1 MNFEAED
8 IPKESLP
15 IPCGWRLL
23 IAPVKI
29 NDKTDGGI
37 ILTDESKKVAK
48 YFVDIGKVLAMGE
61 TAFEHPKFQGG
72 IPIEDKMPKP
82 WCNVGD
88 VICYN
93 SYTGKD
99 INLTHEGESFKLKFI
114 NDDEVVS
121 VISDLSLF
129 NFM

>member
-37 ILTDESKKVAK
+37 ILTDDSKKVAK
-48 YFVDIGKVLAMGE
+48 HFVDKGKVLAMGDS
-61 TAFEHPKFQGG
+61 AFEHPKFQGG

-82 WCNVGD
+82 WCKVGD
-88 VICYN
+88 IISYN
-93 SYTGKD
+93 SYTGNKIT
-99 INLTHEGESFKLKFI
+99 INHEGNLVELKII

-121 VISDLSLF
+121 VIPDLSLF
-129 NFM
+129 NFL